1 MQITV
6 KCPKCD
12 AALPIAAAGAPTGI
26 ACGRCQLQID
36 LSVSDA
42 LQNDSKVDRCPL
54 CGGGDFYLRKDFDP
68 KLGVAVVAV
77 GAVISAAFY
86 WFGMDLM
93 AYGVLASAVL
103 IDVIVYQRLGDVTVC
118 YRCHSEFRG
127 AYRRTAAA
135 FDLHLA
141 DEFEQEYER
150 RRRKSEDRRR
160 KTEVGN
166 QKTEVRR

>member
-1 MQITV
+1 MQVTI

-12 AALPIAAAGAPTGI
+12 AALPIAAAGAPIRI
-26 ACGRCQLQID
+26 ACGRCQLQIE
-36 LSVSDA
+36 LSVTDA
-42 LQNDSKVDRCPL
+42 LQNDSDVDRCPL

-68 KLGVAVVAV
+68 KLGVAVVV
-77 GAVISAAFY
+77 LGALVSAGFY

-103 IDVIVYQRLGDVTVC
+103 IDVIVYDRLGDVTVC

-150 RRRKSEDRRR
+150 RKRS
-160 KTEVGN
+160 
-166 QKTEVRR
+166 QKTEVRNEKSKFGSSTGF